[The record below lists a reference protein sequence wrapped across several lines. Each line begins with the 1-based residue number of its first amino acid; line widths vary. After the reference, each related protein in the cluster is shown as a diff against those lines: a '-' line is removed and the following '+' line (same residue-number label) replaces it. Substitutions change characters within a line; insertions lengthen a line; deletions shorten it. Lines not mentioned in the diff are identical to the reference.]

1 MLANVQENGYK
12 MLTSSNFWIILLAI
26 VFFICIA
33 IYVYNKYVSPMVNK
47 EFVPNQEYV
56 DENTSDSN
64 NNETVILYMF
74 VVEWCPH
81 SKKALPVWEKIKE
94 KYNGKAINNY
104 TINFILVDGEAEADL
119 ADKYKVEGYPTIKLV
134 KGNQVIEYDAKPSVE
149 HLTEFLNSTLN

>member
-1 MLANVQENGYK
+1 
-12 MLTSSNFWIILLAI
+12 
-26 VFFICIA
+26 
-33 IYVYNKYVSPMVNK
+33 MVNK

-56 DENTSDSN
+56 DENASDSN